1 MLEVVKS
8 HWKGHWISWPNLFL
22 LFEFICHYINEMIMK
37 MLHRSA
43 PAGQRRGGGGGCVDL
58 LENFVVDA
66 VQENR
71 GISTLCLVSAC
82 F

>member
-1 MLEVVKS
+1 
-8 HWKGHWISWPNLFL
+8 
-22 LFEFICHYINEMIMK
+22 MIMK
-37 MLHRSA
+37 MLHCSA

-66 VQENR
+66 AQENR